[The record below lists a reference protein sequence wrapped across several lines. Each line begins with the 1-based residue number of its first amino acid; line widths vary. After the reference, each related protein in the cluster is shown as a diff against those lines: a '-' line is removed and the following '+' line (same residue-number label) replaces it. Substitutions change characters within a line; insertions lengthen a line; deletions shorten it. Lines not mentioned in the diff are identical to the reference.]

1 VITSPVHLKN
11 YFVTKLLVKANELAD
26 PAQLQNTGASLNT
39 KLETAKNIHDDR
51 QWKVALHISCCPAE
65 KKFAPYYI
73 EAELVGFFEA
83 DKTIPEDKIADL
95 MTANAPAILYSA
107 ARELILL
114 ITGRGPFPPFSLPSA
129 TFIDETPSSKKAV
142 AASKP
147 EPVLQH

>member
-1 VITSPVHLKN
+1 VIASPVHLKN

-26 PAQLQNTGASLNT
+26 PAQLQNTEASLTT
-39 KLETAKNIHDDR
+39 KLQTAKNTQDDR
-51 QWKVALHISCCPAE
+51 QWKVALNISCCPAE
-65 KKFAPYYI
+65 KKFAPYHI

-83 DKTIPEDKIADL
+83 EKTVPEDNIADL
-95 MTANAPAILYSA
+95 ITANAPAILYSA

-142 AASKP
+142 AAAKAT
-147 EPVLQH
+147 PVLQR